1 MFVKKPL
8 FCLAMYSMFNAVSFY
23 LKIHLIS
30 QIFVCSVALLQA
42 EACLVLNMH
51 KNDHDLPLLVTLG
64 THTDSVFTQQTW
76 LVLTLPMGYMV
87 QLCTCLFHP
96 YANRHSQIILF
107 YIANLPY
114 EYCCSIYVLV
124 LVI

>member
-1 MFVKKPL
+1 MFVKKSL
-8 FCLAMYSMFNAVSFY
+8 FCLCMFNAVSFY

-64 THTDSVFTQQTW
+64 THTDSVFTQ
-76 LVLTLPMGYMV
+76 LTINMASPDTLDAILWGIWSSYAHVCFTPM
-87 QLCTCLFHP
+87 
-96 YANRHSQIILF
+96 QIDT
-107 YIANLPY
+107 
-114 EYCCSIYVLV
+114 VK
-124 LVI
+124 